1 MQGLLNTA
9 VDAARQAGNVLTRI
23 LNRGEHLDVR
33 TKGTNEFVSQADHA
47 AEEAIIDT
55 ILRRYPDHAILAE
68 ESGSQGE
75 SEFQW
80 IIDPLDGTTNYVHGF
95 PVFAVSIAVTQRGR
109 AEVAVVHDPVSQEL
123 FTAVR
128 GRGAQLD
135 GKRIRVSGRQ
145 DLHESLIGTGFPYH
159 ANRRWLNP
167 YMGMLR
173 TVMKSSAGVRRP
185 GAAALDLANL
195 AAGRL
200 DGFWEFGLKPWDIA
214 AGTLLI
220 REAGG
225 LVEELLGGDDYLASG
240 HILAGTP
247 EIHRQLKKMFA
258 PYLKGAET
266 GTE

>member
-33 TKGTNEFVSQADHA
+33 TKATNEFVSKADHA
-47 AEEAIIDT
+47 AEDAIID
-55 ILRRYPDHAILAE
+55 IIRRRYPDHAILAE
-68 ESGSQGE
+68 ESGTQGE
-75 SEFQW
+75 NEFQW

-95 PVFAVSIAVTQRGR
+95 PVFAVSIAVAQRGR
-109 AEVAVVHDPVSQEL
+109 LEVGVVHDPTSQEL
-123 FTAVR
+123 FTAMR

-135 GKRIRVSGRQ
+135 GRRIRVSGRQ
-145 DLHESLIGTGFPYH
+145 NMNESLIGTGFPYH
-159 ANRRWLNP
+159 SNRRWLNP

-173 TVMKSSAGVRRP
+173 AMTKSCAGVRRP
-185 GAAALDLANL
+185 GAAALDLANV

-225 LVEELLGGDDYLASG
+225 LVEELTGGDDYMSSG

-247 EIHRQLKKMFA
+247 EIHRQLKKIFA
-258 PYLKGAET
+258 PYLTSSET
-266 GTE
+266 VSE